1 MEYLFSDLKV
11 IDAASFLAGP
21 GAATVLADFGADV
34 VKVEP
39 TGGDGYRRLAGNYVV
54 DYNWLLTSRNK
65 RSIGL
70 DIASVEGREVLQKL
84 ILEAD
89 VLLVNFRADQ
99 MKRFN
104 LEYETLKTVNPRLIY
119 AHMTGYG
126 TEGEEADRRAF
137 DATAWWAR
145 SGLMDQVRD
154 KGQAPVVGSPGFGD
168 HATAMS
174 MFGAIMMGL
183 YRREKTGEGSYVTTS
198 LAANGV
204 WANGMQ
210 LQGVIAGFDL
220 GRLRQ
225 EKGWLNPFS
234 SVYETSDGRFV
245 IFAIVDPVKEWKN
258 LCTALDRL
266 DWITDERFRDLR
278 TMMKNRRE
286 LKAMMQDIIGELQLS
301 ELVHRL
307 DSHDVTFGVV
317 QQGPE
322 VVADPQLI
330 ANEII
335 VPTGSDDPLYQWTVA
350 SPIKL
355 KEAQKKQPIRAPD
368 IGQHSREVLAELG
381 FAEDEID
388 RLIDQGVV
396 RESGP

>member
-104 LEYETLKTVNPRLIY
+104 LEYETLKSVNPRLIY

-210 LQGVIAGFDL
+210 LQGVVAGFDL

-286 LKAMMQDIIGELQLS
+286 LKTMMQDIIGELQLS

-322 VVADPQLI
+322 VIADPQLI

-368 IGQHSREVLAELG
+368 IGQHSREVLTELG
-381 FAEDEID
+381 FAEHEIN

-396 RESGP
+396 RESDT

>member
-39 TGGDGYRRLAGNYVV
+39 TGGDGYRRLAGNYAV

-210 LQGVIAGFDL
+210 LQGVVAGFDL

-266 DWITDERFRDLR
+266 DWIIDERFRDLR

>member
-70 DIASVEGREVLQKL
+70 DITSVEGREVLQKL

-99 MKRFN
+99 MKRFK
-104 LEYETLKTVNPRLIY
+104 LEYETLKKVNPRLIY

-210 LQGVIAGFDL
+210 LQGVVAGFDL

-258 LCTALDRL
+258 LCIALDRL
-266 DWITDERFRDLR
+266 DWITDERFSDLR

-286 LKAMMQDIIGELQLS
+286 LKAMMQDIIGELELS

-307 DSHDVTFGVV
+307 DSHYVTFGVV

-368 IGQHSREVLAELG
+368 IGQHSREVLTELG
-381 FAEDEID
+381 FAEHEIN

-396 RESGP
+396 RESDT

>member
-70 DIASVEGREVLQKL
+70 DITSVEGREVLQKL

-99 MKRFN
+99 MKRFK
-104 LEYETLKTVNPRLIY
+104 LEYETLKKVNPRLIY

-210 LQGVIAGFDL
+210 LQGVVAGFDL

-258 LCTALDRL
+258 LCIALDRL

-286 LKAMMQDIIGELQLS
+286 LKAMMQDIIGELELS

-368 IGQHSREVLAELG
+368 IGQHSREVLTELG
-381 FAEDEID
+381 FAEHEIN

-396 RESGP
+396 RESDT

>member
-396 RESGP
+396 TESGP

>member
-1 MEYLFSDLKV
+1 VEYLFSDLKV

-396 RESGP
+396 TESGP

>member
-70 DIASVEGREVLQKL
+70 DITSVEGREVLQKL

-99 MKRFN
+99 MKRFK
-104 LEYETLKTVNPRLIY
+104 LEYETLKKVNPRLIY

-210 LQGVIAGFDL
+210 LQGVVAGFDL

-258 LCTALDRL
+258 LCIALDRL
-266 DWITDERFRDLR
+266 DWITDERFSDLR

-286 LKAMMQDIIGELQLS
+286 LKAMMQDIIGELELS

-368 IGQHSREVLAELG
+368 IGQHSREVLTELG
-381 FAEDEID
+381 FAEHEIN

-396 RESGP
+396 RESDT

>member
-210 LQGVIAGFDL
+210 LQGVVAGFDL

-266 DWITDERFRDLR
+266 DWIIDERFRDLR

-381 FAEDEID
+381 FAEHEIN

>member
-266 DWITDERFRDLR
+266 DWITDERFSDLR

>member
-70 DIASVEGREVLQKL
+70 DITSVEGREVLQKL

-104 LEYETLKTVNPRLIY
+104 LEYETLKSVNPRLIY

-210 LQGVIAGFDL
+210 LQGVVAGFDL

-286 LKAMMQDIIGELQLS
+286 LKTMMQDIIGELQLS

-368 IGQHSREVLAELG
+368 IGQHSREVLTELG
-381 FAEDEID
+381 FAEHEIN

-396 RESGP
+396 RESDT

>member
-1 MEYLFSDLKV
+1 VEYLFSDLKV

-104 LEYETLKTVNPRLIY
+104 LEYETLKSVNPRLIY

-210 LQGVIAGFDL
+210 LQGVVAGFDL

-286 LKAMMQDIIGELQLS
+286 LKTMMQDIIGELQLS

-368 IGQHSREVLAELG
+368 IGQHSREVLTELG
-381 FAEDEID
+381 FAEHEIN

-396 RESGP
+396 RESDT

>member
-1 MEYLFSDLKV
+1 VEYLFSDLKV

-210 LQGVIAGFDL
+210 LQGVVAGFDL

>member
-1 MEYLFSDLKV
+1 MEYLFNGLKV
-11 IDAASFLAGP
+11 VDAASFLAGP

-34 VKVEP
+34 IKVEP
-39 TGGDGYRRLAGNYVV
+39 PGGDRYRTLAGNYAI

-70 DIASVEGREVLQKL
+70 DITSVEGREVLQKL
-84 ILEAD
+84 IIGAD

-99 MKRFN
+99 LERFD
-104 LEYETLKTVNPRLIY
+104 LEYEKLQALNPRLIY

-126 TEGEEADRRAF
+126 TAGEEADRRAF

-145 SGLMDQVRD
+145 SGLMDLVRD

-168 HATAMS
+168 HSSAMS
-174 MFGAIMMGL
+174 LFGAIVMGL

-198 LAANGV
+198 LAANGA

-234 SVYETSDGRFV
+234 SVYGTSDGRFV
-245 IFAIVDPVKEWKN
+245 IFAIIDPVKEWKN
-258 LCTALDRL
+258 LCVALDRR
-266 DWITDERFRDLR
+266 DWITDERFGNLR
-278 TMMKNRRE
+278 SMMKNRRE
-286 LKAMMQDIIGELQLS
+286 LKAMMEDIIRELTLN
-301 ELVHRL
+301 ELVSRL
-307 DSHDVTFGVV
+307 DEHDLTFGVV

-355 KEAQKKQPIRAPD
+355 KEAQKKPPTRAPE
-368 IGQHSREVLAELG
+368 IGQHSSEVLAELG
-381 FAEDEID
+381 YAEDEIGQ
-388 RLIDQGVV
+388 LIAQGIV
-396 RESGP
+396 RQSDF

>member
-1 MEYLFSDLKV
+1 MEYLFTGLKV
-11 IDAASFLAGP
+11 VDAASFLAGP

-34 VKVEP
+34 IKVEP
-39 TGGDGYRRLAGNYVV
+39 PGGDRYRTLAGKYTV

-65 RSIGL
+65 RSIVL
-70 DIASVEGREVLQKL
+70 DITAPQGREVLRKL
-84 ILEAD
+84 VVEAD
-89 VLLVNFRADQ
+89 VLLLNFRADQ
-99 MKRFN
+99 LQRYD
-104 LEYETLKTVNPRLIY
+104 LEYERLKALNPRLIY

-126 TEGEEADRRAF
+126 TAGKEADRRAF

-145 SGLMDQVRD
+145 SGLMDLVRD
-154 KGQAPVVGSPGFGD
+154 RGQAPVVGSPGFGD
-168 HATAMS
+168 HSSAMS
-174 MFGAIMMGL
+174 LFGAIVMGL

-198 LAANGV
+198 LAANGA

-234 SVYETSDGRFV
+234 SVYGTSDGRFV
-245 IFAIVDPVKEWKN
+245 IFAIINPVKEWKN
-258 LCTALDRL
+258 LCAALRRL
-266 DWITDERFRDLR
+266 DWIDDERFQDLR
-278 TMMKNRRE
+278 SMMKNRRE
-286 LKAMMQDIIGELQLS
+286 LKAMMTEIMGELTLR
-301 ELVHRL
+301 ELVSRL
-307 DSHDVTFGVV
+307 DEHDLTFGVV
-317 QQGPE
+317 QQGEE

-350 SPIKL
+350 NPIQL
-355 KEAQKKQPIRAPD
+355 KEAQKKNPVRAPD

-381 FAEDEID
+381 YEEHEIG
-388 RLIDQGVV
+388 RLIERGIVSCPD
-396 RESGP
+396 

>member
-70 DIASVEGREVLQKL
+70 DITSVEGREVLQKL

-99 MKRFN
+99 MKRFK
-104 LEYETLKTVNPRLIY
+104 LEYETLKKVNPRLIY

-210 LQGVIAGFDL
+210 LQGVVAGFDL

-258 LCTALDRL
+258 LCIALDRL
-266 DWITDERFRDLR
+266 DWITDERFSDLR

-286 LKAMMQDIIGELQLS
+286 LKAMMQDIIGELELS

-335 VPTGSDDPLYQWTVA
+335 VPTGSDGPLYQWTVA

-368 IGQHSREVLAELG
+368 IGQHSREVLTELG
-381 FAEDEID
+381 FAEHEIN

-396 RESGP
+396 RESDT

>member
-1 MEYLFSDLKV
+1 MEYLFSGLKV

-39 TGGDGYRRLAGNYVV
+39 TGGDGYRTLAGNYVV

-70 DIASVEGREVLQKL
+70 DITAPDGREVLRQL
-84 ILEAD
+84 ILGAD

-99 MKRFN
+99 LLRFD
-104 LEYETLKTVNPRLIY
+104 LEYETLKKLNPRLIY

-126 TEGEEADRRAF
+126 TAGEEADRRAF

-168 HATAMS
+168 HSSSMS

-234 SVYETSDGRFV
+234 SVYGTNDGRFV
-245 IFAIVDPVKEWKN
+245 IFAIVDPVKEWNN

-266 DWITDERFRDLR
+266 DWITDERFSDLR

-286 LKAMMQDIIGELQLS
+286 LKTMLQDIIGKLDLS
-301 ELVHRL
+301 ELVNTL
-307 DSHDVTFGVV
+307 DSHEVTFGVV

-330 ANEII
+330 ANEMI

-350 SPIKL
+350 NPIQL
-355 KEAQKKQPIRAPD
+355 KEAHKKQPIRAPD
-368 IGQHSREVLAELG
+368 IGQHSREVLTELG
-381 FAEDEID
+381 FAEPEIN
-388 RLIDQGVV
+388 RLIEQGIVTQ
-396 RESGP
+396 SDS